1 MNNQALLFSQ
11 MKKNNSR
18 IPGQA
23 TDLIGNTPMIRLKH
37 PVGAS
42 GSAAVFAKLE
52 CYNPGGSIKDR
63 IALSMVEAAEQ
74 SGRLKEGATIIEP
87 TSGNTGIGLAL
98 VGAIKGY
105 RVILVM
111 TESMNEERRMFLK
124 NFGAETVLSRA
135 ELGMQGSVDLA
146 EEIAAQ
152 NPDYFMPQQ
161 FNNPANPAIHR
172 RTTALEILETMGE
185 APIHAFVAGVGT
197 GGTLTG
203 IGEVLKEKYPD
214 ILVVAVEPEASP
226 VLSGGHPGG
235 HKIQGIGAGFI
246 PKILNRKIIDEV
258 ITVTDD
264 QAYRASIRLAKEQG
278 LTMGISSGAA
288 YSASEALARRLGPD
302 KNIVTIFPDGGER
315 YVYYQKY
322 FN

>member
-1 MNNQALLFSQ
+1 
-11 MKKNNSR
+11 MKKNNLSIR
-18 IPGQA
+18 GQA
-23 TDLIGNTPMIRLKH
+23 TDLIGNTPMIRLKPSGGDSH
-37 PVGAS
+37 SGAI
-42 GSAAVFAKLE
+42 FAKLE
-52 CYNPGGSIKDR
+52 CFNPGGSIKDR

-74 SGRLKEGATIIEP
+74 SGKLKEGATIIEP

-111 TESMNEERRMFLK
+111 TESMSEERQMFLN

-146 EEIAAQ
+146 EEMAAQ

-161 FNNPANPAIHR
+161 FNNPANPEVHR
-172 RTTALEILETMGE
+172 RTTAIEILDAMDET
-185 APIHAFVAGVGT
+185 PIHAFVAGVGT

-214 ILVVAVEPEASP
+214 VLVVAVEPEASP
-226 VLSGGHPGG
+226 VLSGGQPGG

-246 PKILNRKIIDEV
+246 PKILNREIIGEV
-258 ITVTDD
+258 ITVSDD

-278 LTMGISSGAA
+278 LMMGLSTGAVWL
-288 YSASEALARRLGPD
+288 ASEVLAKRLGAK
-302 KNIVTIFPDGGER
+302 KNIVAVFPDGGER
-315 YVYYQKY
+315 YVFYQKY

>member
-1 MNNQALLFSQ
+1 M
-11 MKKNNSR
+11 KNNNFGIR
-18 IPGQA
+18 GQA
-23 TDLIGNTPMIRLKH
+23 TDLIGNTPMIKLKH
-37 PVGAS
+37 SNGA
-42 GSAAVFAKLE
+42 AAVYAKLE
-52 CYNPGGSIKDR
+52 CFNPGGSIKDR

-74 SGRLKEGATIIEP
+74 NGKLKEGATIIEP

-111 TESMNEERRMFLK
+111 TESMSEERQMFLR

-146 EEIAAQ
+146 EEMAAQ

-161 FNNPANPAIHR
+161 FNNPANPEIHR
-172 RTTALEILETMGE
+172 KTTALEILETMAGT
-185 APIHAFVAGVGT
+185 PIHAFVAGVGT

-226 VLSGGHPGG
+226 VLSGGQPGG

-246 PKILNRKIIDEV
+246 PKILNREIIDEV
-258 ITVTDD
+258 ITVSDD

-278 LTMGISSGAA
+278 LMMGLSSGAA
-288 YSASEALARRLGPD
+288 YSASEILAKRLGTK
-302 KNIVTIFPDGGER
+302 KNIVAVFPDGGER
-315 YVYYQKY
+315 YVFYQKY